1 MSSRT
6 TSTVFCLVLFCLLIP
21 MGVMFCKSG
30 PKSQGSRPEEETI
43 TVWKVGPPYPST
55 YPAGL
60 IYASYVSRL
69 QQQAQRLG
77 IRIVVKTLPGEGFA
91 RRFFDAYHSGQEPDV
106 LAINNYRIIWG
117 MASDVRKSLE
127 PVTESLWGFEG
138 PGPLGIENGWE
149 FLVTTS
155 EHSEAARMLALRSPD
170 CRPEWHT
177 SPLPEDLQPTVADM
191 TRAYL
196 QGDANAL
203 ASFEDDQRLRTEI
216 PDREPRYWPRL
227 YSSPAQDPKT
237 RQVLETK
244 TCGYWG
250 NDQLAFAP
258 AVASYVSAERLGHI
272 SVLMVLR
279 KRGNAW
285 KMLAASTDPETVT
298 TFIAGLPK
306 LGTLLQGAQTPAGSL
321 PPAGP
326 LAPPDGQVPAPSF
339 GKRFGDFIWQP
350 NASGEV
356 VAQIVEFAYEDSARL
371 FLRILPRKSHKTD
384 RISEGQLWT
393 TGSEW
398 KWRVW
403 SLSRGSEIAF
413 SDVRSFPH

>member
-1 MSSRT
+1 
-6 TSTVFCLVLFCLLIP
+6 
-21 MGVMFCKSG
+21 
-30 PKSQGSRPEEETI
+30 
-43 TVWKVGPPYPST
+43 
-55 YPAGL
+55 
-60 IYASYVSRL
+60 
-69 QQQAQRLG
+69 
-77 IRIVVKTLPGEGFA
+77 VKTLPVEGFA

-106 LAINNYRIIWG
+106 LTIYDYRIIWG
-117 MASDVRKSLE
+117 MASDVRKSLL
-127 PVTESLWGFEG
+127 PVTESLWGFDA
-138 PGPLGIENGWE
+138 PGSLGFEYGWQ

-155 EHSEAARMLALRSPD
+155 EHYEAARRLALRSPD
-170 CRPEWHT
+170 CRPDWQT
-177 SPLPEDLQPTVADM
+177 SPLPEELQPVVAYM

-196 QGDANAL
+196 EGDANAL

-216 PDREPRYWPRL
+216 PDWEPWFGPAGQLL
-227 YSSPAQDPKT
+227 YFLPAQDPKT
-237 RQVLETK
+237 RQILETK

-250 NDQLAFAP
+250 NGQLAFAP
-258 AVASYVSAERLGHI
+258 VVASYVSAEGLGHI

-285 KMLAASTDPETVT
+285 KMLAASTDPDTLT
-298 TFIAGLPK
+298 MFIAGLPK

-321 PPAGP
+321 PPARL

-339 GKRFGDFIWQP
+339 RSRFGDFIWQP

-356 VAQIVEFAYEDSARL
+356 VAQIVEFAYEDDARL

-384 RISEGQLWT
+384 RISAGKLWT
-393 TGSEW
+393 TWSEW

-403 SLSRGSEIAF
+403 SLSRGSKIAF

>member
-1 MSSRT
+1 VR
-6 TSTVFCLVLFCLLIP
+6 
-21 MGVMFCKSG
+21 
-30 PKSQGSRPEEETI
+30 
-43 TVWKVGPPYPST
+43 
-55 YPAGL
+55 
-60 IYASYVSRL
+60 
-69 QQQAQRLG
+69 
-77 IRIVVKTLPGEGFA
+77 TLPSEGFA

-106 LAINNYRIIWG
+106 LTIYNYRIIWG
-117 MASDVRKSLE
+117 MASDVRKSLL
-127 PVTESLWGFEG
+127 PVTESLWGFDV
-138 PGPLGIENGWE
+138 PGPLGIENGWQ

-155 EHSEAARMLALRSPD
+155 EHYEAARRLALRSPD

-177 SPLPEDLQPTVADM
+177 SPLPQELQPVVADM

-196 QGDANAL
+196 EGDANAL

-216 PDREPRYWPRL
+216 PDPEPQYEPAL
-227 YSSPAQDPKT
+227 YSFPAQDPKT

-258 AVASYVSAERLGHI
+258 AVASYVSAEGLGHV

-285 KMLAASTDPETVT
+285 KMLAASTDPVTVT
-298 TFIAGLPK
+298 AFVAGLPK
-306 LGTLLQGAQTPAGSL
+306 LETSLQGAQTPAGSL
-321 PPAGP
+321 PPARL
-326 LAPPDGQVPAPSF
+326 LAPQDGQVPAPSF
-339 GKRFGDFIWQP
+339 RSRFGDFIWQP

-356 VAQIVEFAYEDSARL
+356 VAQIVEFAYEDDARL
-371 FLRILPRKSHKTD
+371 FLRIVSRKSHKTD

-393 TGSEW
+393 TRSEW

-413 SDVRSFPH
+413 SDVRFFPH

>member
-1 MSSRT
+1 
-6 TSTVFCLVLFCLLIP
+6 
-21 MGVMFCKSG
+21 
-30 PKSQGSRPEEETI
+30 
-43 TVWKVGPPYPST
+43 
-55 YPAGL
+55 L
-60 IYASYVSRL
+60 IYASYVSPL
-69 QQQAQRLG
+69 PQHAQRLG
-77 IRIVVKTLPGEGFA
+77 IRIVVKTLPDEGFA

-106 LAINNYRIIWG
+106 LAIYNYRIIWG
-117 MASDVRKSLE
+117 MANDVRKSLL
-127 PVTESLWGFEG
+127 PVTESLWGFDV
-138 PGPLGIENGWE
+138 PGPLENGWQ

-155 EHSEAARMLALRSPD
+155 EHYEAARRLALRSPD

-196 QGDANAL
+196 EGDANAL

-216 PDREPRYWPRL
+216 PDPEPRYEPALPVRGRWVHRTGTPTL
-227 YSSPAQDPKT
+227 YFFPAEDPKT

-244 TCGYWG
+244 TCGCWG

-258 AVASYVSAERLGHI
+258 AVASYQSAEGLGHI

-285 KMLAASTDPETVT
+285 KMLAASTDPDTVT
-298 TFIAGLPK
+298 MFTAGLPK
-306 LGTLLQGAQTPAGSL
+306 LGTLLQGARTPAGSL
-321 PPAGP
+321 PPARL
-326 LAPPDGQVPAPSF
+326 LAPRDGQVPAPSF
-339 GKRFGDFIWQP
+339 RSRFGDFIWQP

-384 RISEGQLWT
+384 RISEGQIWT
-393 TGSEW
+393 TRSEW

>member
-6 TSTVFCLVLFCLLIP
+6 TSAVFCLVLFCLLIP
-21 MGVMFCKSG
+21 MGVVFCKSG

-43 TVWKVGPPYPST
+43 TVWKAGPYTRYP
-55 YPAGL
+55 L
-60 IYASYVSRL
+60 IYASAVSRL
-69 QQQAQRLG
+69 EQQAKRLG

-91 RRFFDAYHSGQEPDV
+91 RRFSDAYHSGQEPDV

-117 MASDVRKSLE
+117 MASDVRKSLL
-127 PVTESLWGFEG
+127 PVTESLWGFDV
-138 PGPLGIENGWE
+138 PGPLENGWQ

-155 EHSEAARMLALRSPD
+155 EHYEAARRLALRSPD
-170 CRPEWHT
+170 CRPDWQT
-177 SPLPEDLQPTVADM
+177 SPLPEELQPVVAYI

-196 QGDANAL
+196 EGDANAL

-227 YSSPAQDPKT
+227 YSFPARDPKS
-237 RQVLETK
+237 RQILETK

-258 AVASYVSAERLGHI
+258 AVASYQSAEALGHI

-285 KMLAASTDPETVT
+285 KMLAASTDPDTVT
-298 TFIAGLPK
+298 TFVAGLPK
-306 LGTLLQGAQTPAGSL
+306 LVTSLQGARIPAGSL
-321 PPAGP
+321 PPAQL
-326 LAPPDGQVPAPSF
+326 LAPPDGQSPAPSF
-339 GKRFGDFIWQP
+339 FKRYGDFIWKP
-350 NASGEV
+350 NPSGEV
-356 VAQIVEFAYEDSARL
+356 VAQIVEFAYEDDARL

-384 RISEGQLWT
+384 RMSEGQIWT

-403 SLSRGSEIAF
+403 SLSRGSEITF
-413 SDVRSFPH
+413 SDVRSFRH